1 MNTKL
6 KKNKKQKNNFVEKEK
21 EKEKEKENNSDN
33 LNECF
38 ICLEYYHNNET
49 TIKLI
54 ESKYCEK
61 LCICDGWVHNYC
73 LNKWYSMSFVCPICR
88 TNIFNDD
95 NTNANN
101 ANINANVI
109 IIQNNTEVNQSN
121 FLLKIFILF
130 CIYLIYYP

>member
-6 KKNKKQKNNFVEKEK
+6 KKNKKQKNNLVEKN
-21 EKEKEKENNSDN
+21 KENNCA

-38 ICLEYYHNNET
+38 ICLEYYHNNNET

-54 ESKYCEK
+54 DSKYCEK

-101 ANINANVI
+101 TNNANINANVI